1 MKQKRLTA
9 QNIFFLVGFAA
20 VVIMVFAI
28 GLDEIVTNVVK
39 TGSWFLAI
47 IGMWLPIYLINTWAF
62 ITIIRDGDPAHKRV
76 PFLHVLK
83 INLSGFALKAATPLG
98 FVGGD

>member
-39 TGSWFLAI
+39 TGWWFLAI
-47 IGMWLPIYLINTWAF
+47 IGMWLPIYLINTWALSPSSAME
-62 ITIIRDGDPAHKRV
+62 IRRTNGCL
-76 PFLHVLK
+76 F
-83 INLSGFALKAATPLG
+83 FTC
-98 FVGGD
+98 